1 MKKFYYIAATSF
13 LVAILAVIAIYKYEK
28 PASVTIAKKSSK
40 PDRSDHF
47 FRELGIT
54 REDPT
59 AVPFDLNLQ
68 DLDSRTVK
76 LSDFEGKVV
85 FLNFW
90 ASWCQSCRDEMP
102 LMQKLYNRFK
112 TSDFA
117 MLAVSLQES
126 PSTVRDFFAEH
137 KLAFSALLDSDGK
150 ARNSFGVGTIPTT
163 FILDKKGRIIS
174 RVVGPREWDT
184 KDSFALFDHLIN
196 EGAAPAS

>member
-1 MKKFYYIAATSF
+1 MKKLYYIAATSF
-13 LVAILAVIAIYKYEK
+13 LVAILAVITIYKYEK
-28 PASVTIAKKSSK
+28 PASPTITKKGSK
-40 PDRSDHF
+40 SDSSDHF
-47 FRELGIT
+47 FREMGIT

-68 DLDSRTVK
+68 DLDSRTVN
-76 LSDFEGKVV
+76 LSDFKGNIV

-117 MLAVSLQES
+117 VLAVSLQEPAS
-126 PSTVRDFFAEH
+126 AVRDFFAQQ
-137 KLAFSALLDSDGK
+137 KLAFTALLDSDGK
-150 ARNSFGVGTIPTT
+150 ARSSFGVGTIPTT

-174 RVVGPREWDT
+174 RAVGPREWD
-184 KDSFALFDHLIN
+184 SEASYALFEHLIH
-196 EGAAPAS
+196 EGAVPTS